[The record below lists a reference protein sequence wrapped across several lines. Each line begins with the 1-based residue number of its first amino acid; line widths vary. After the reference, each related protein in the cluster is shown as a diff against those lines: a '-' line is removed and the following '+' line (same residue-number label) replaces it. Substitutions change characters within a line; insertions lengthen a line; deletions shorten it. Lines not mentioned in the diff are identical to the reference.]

1 MIMIS
6 DNPIISKT
14 KIQTK
19 NGLKFFKTYNHI
31 LNVDGISIYLHENL
45 DSKQYKLHEKNG
57 FQFVYLYEINEF
69 IILPN
74 NNLDNFITKLE
85 FDNCK
90 NEKEL
95 INMIINNM

>member
-1 MIMIS
+1 MIS

-19 NGLKFFKTYNHI
+19 NGLKFFKTFNHI
-31 LNVDGISIYLHENL
+31 LNVEGISISLYENL

-57 FQFVYLYEINEF
+57 FQFIYFYEINEF

-74 NNLDNFITKLE
+74 DNLDNFILKLE
-85 FDNCK
+85 VDNCK

-95 INMIINNM
+95 INLIISNM

>member
-1 MIMIS
+1 MIS

-19 NGLKFFKTYNHI
+19 NELNFFRTFNHI
-31 LNVDGISIYLHENL
+31 LNVEGISIYLNENS
-45 DSKQYKLHEKNG
+45 DSKQFKLHEKNG

-74 NNLDNFITKLE
+74 DNLNNLILELE
-85 FDNCK
+85 FDSCM

-95 INMIINNM
+95 IDLIVNKM